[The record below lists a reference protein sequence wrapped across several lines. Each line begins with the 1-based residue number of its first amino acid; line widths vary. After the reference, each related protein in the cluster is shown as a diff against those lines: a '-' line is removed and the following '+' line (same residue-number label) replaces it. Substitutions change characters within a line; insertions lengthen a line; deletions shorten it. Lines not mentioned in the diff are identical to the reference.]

1 MVKIYGKQGCTAC
14 DTAKAYCQTNGIE
27 YQALML
33 GADYQLNEFIKIGQG
48 KWKSFPMITCNGEFV
63 GDLESLKN
71 ILK

>member
-14 DTAKAYCQTNGIE
+14 DVAKAYCQTNGVE

-33 GADYQLNEFIKIGQG
+33 GTDYQLNEFIKIGQG
-48 KWKSFPMITCNGEFV
+48 KWKSFPMITYNGEFV

-71 ILK
+71 ILN